1 MISRKLII
9 LLSVLLPIIMVCS
22 YFAAQFIYQN
32 DKKILHVSV
41 SQPDASIIINGR
53 QVQSGDTYLK
63 PGKYILS
70 VNKSGYYEYR
80 KIITIDKDNVSFEI
94 SPTAEPDRIVEAFEL
109 GDAGY
114 KKLVTDNPIIS
125 KLPYEDPLF
134 TIDYTIY
141 GSVVNGYS
149 IRLTIS
155 STTASSRRMA
165 IQEIRGLGFN
175 PTDYKVDFLSFKSE
189 IK

>member
-1 MISRKLII
+1 MSRRLII
-9 LLSVLLPIIMVCS
+9 FLAVLIPIIVICS
-22 YFAAQFIYQN
+22 YFAVQILYQN

-41 SQPDASIIINGR
+41 SQSNASIMINGR
-53 QVQSGDTYLK
+53 QVQSGDIYLK

-94 SPTAEPDRIVEAFEL
+94 SPTAEPDRAVEAFEL

-114 KKLVTDNPIIS
+114 KKLVVDNLIIS
-125 KLPYEDPLF
+125 KLPYEDPLYK
-134 TIDYTIY
+134 IDYTIY
-141 GSVVNGYS
+141 GSIVNGYS

-175 PTDYKVDFLSFKSE
+175 PIDYKVDFLSFKSE
-189 IK
+189 IQ